1 MSALAK
7 EKIFEELRNYHT
19 HQFPAIKSPEM
30 NNLRTEFGAMEDRIV
45 GMILSTIS
53 GRAEFIDFAK
63 ELDTF
68 QDKLKRTMPAD
79 GNNDETSRNLF
90 ASKISQLSEMMALAK
105 ESGFKLRPVK
115 VARV

>member
-30 NNLRTEFGAMEDRIV
+30 NNLRTEFAAMEDRIV

-53 GRAEFIDFAK
+53 GRAEFIDSAK

-79 GNNDETSRNLF
+79 GGDETSRNLF

-115 VARV
+115 AIRA